1 MALSARITE
10 AGWPARAW
18 TSVTTPFKMVVILLI
33 IGAILSVVW
42 MSAGV
47 RASVKGN
54 V

>member
-18 TSVTTPFKMVVILLI
+18 TSVTTPFKMAVILPTS
-33 IGAILSVVW
+33 GAILSVVW

-47 RASVKGN
+47 RASVKGH